1 MRNKGFTLLEILF
14 AIAIITI
21 AITIVT
27 FSFSKLN
34 SQQALDKSADLVV
47 STLNEA
53 RSLTLSS
60 KGDSQY
66 GVHLEAS
73 QVVLFVGSTYS
84 SSAPTNVV
92 TSINSLVGI
101 KNITLVGGGADIIF
115 KRLTGGTDQTGTLE
129 VFLIA
134 NTGSFHTITISGTGV
149 VELD

>member
-14 AIAIITI
+14 AIAILTI

-47 STLNEA
+47 SVFNEA

-66 GVHLEAS
+66 GVYIEGS
-73 QVVLFVGSTYS
+73 QVTLFKGDTYS
-84 SSAPTNVV
+84 SSDPNNAITNL
-92 TSINSLVGI
+92 NSLV
-101 KNITLVGGGADIIF
+101 NIRDVTLSSGGTSVVF
-115 KRLTGGTDQTGTLE
+115 KRLTGNTDDTGTLE
-129 VFLIA
+129 IFLIA
-134 NTGSFHTITISGTGV
+134 IPENFHTITISGIGV
-149 VELD
+149 VELE